1 MWTIGR
7 DAMNDDRNLRA
18 SDGEREATADAL
30 RHHHAEGRLDTDEFE
45 ARIGRCYAA
54 TTTGV
59 LHELVADLPGGVP
72 RAAQRI
78 RPRRFAAPRAVAAAA
93 LASGILIT
101 LAGPRML
108 WLVAIPAWIA
118 LSRHGRMGCRHRCLT
133 PGRGSRPGER
143 FC

>member
-1 MWTIGR
+1 
-7 DAMNDDRNLRA
+7 MNDDLDLRA
-18 SDGEREATADAL
+18 SDADREATADAL
-30 RHHHAEGRLDTDEFE
+30 RHHHAEGRLDTDELE

-78 RPRRFAAPRAVAAAA
+78 RLPRLAAPRAVASAA
-93 LASGILIT
+93 LASALVLGILIT
-101 LAGPRML
+101 LAGPHML
-108 WLVAIPAWIA
+108 WLAAIPAGIA

-133 PGRGSRPGER
+133 GRGSRPGGR
-143 FC
+143 FR